1 MKTLRLGSRAFGMAL
16 VLVLLAGCGGS
27 QSSTG
32 FSDLPSRPPATARAS
47 QVAARGDTSGTLLY
61 VGHGNRI
68 SVLSYPA
75 GKMVGQLTGFKALE
89 GLCSD
94 PQGNVFAVDAT
105 AETISEYAHGG
116 TSPIAVLNDTGNAP
130 HGCAIDPTTGNLAVA
145 GGGVHI
151 QANVVVYSS
160 ASGSPTVYVDYAAQ
174 DPYYYCTY
182 DNAGNIFMA
191 SESNTSGPG
200 YLVELAATSTSF
212 SYHSLSRTFTATRHS
227 VAWDG
232 SDFAVGNPPGYQKGS
247 MKIYRVQLTSSGAS
261 VVRTITLKDKKGQTA
276 AIGSQLWI
284 DGSTVI
290 YPEASQSK
298 AGFWRYPLGNMDTK
312 TVRVGDGDIYGIAVS
327 SSETP

>member
-1 MKTLRLGSRAFGMAL
+1 MKLWELSRYGLTSCVAL
-16 VLVLLAGCGGS
+16 ALLAGCGGS

-32 FSDLPSRPPATARAS
+32 FSDLPSSPPATARAS
-47 QVAARGDTSGTLLY
+47 QVAARDDTGGTLLY
-61 VGHGNRI
+61 VGHGNQI
-68 SVLSYPA
+68 SVLTYPG
-75 GKMVGQLTGFKALE
+75 GKMVGQLTGFKGLE

-94 PQGNVFAVDAT
+94 PQGNVFAVDGT

-130 HGCAIDPTTGNLAVA
+130 NGCAIDPTTGNLAVA
-145 GGGVHI
+145 GGGGHI
-151 QANVVVYSS
+151 QTNVAVYPS
-160 ASGSPTVYVDYAAQ
+160 ASGSPTVYVDYTAFE
-174 DPYYYCTY
+174 PYYYCTY

-191 SESNTSGPG
+191 SQSTGPG
-200 YLVELAATSTSF
+200 YLIELPSASISF
-212 SYHSLSRTFTATRHS
+212 KYYSLSRTFTATRHS